1 MDCEF
6 NLITAKDWKESRRNY
21 HIQKGE
27 LRMTVKQAKEK
38 LDVAQGRY
46 CTDHLS
52 VMLFMFPSTHTNVWM
67 VLERGCLGLQES
79 RQFRHT
85 MVHAICISLGP
96 YLTSF
101 VTVNVHLCIA
111 GRQDAAFDLLTS
123 WKEHMSFLLETN
135 TQGTPDT
142 GYPEKPCDRTRFTI
156 YLELLVKNQ
165 ASCSL
170 NHGMYIDGVSKIA
183 HLLCCNEMRMGR

>member
-1 MDCEF
+1 M
-6 NLITAKDWKESRRNY
+6 
-21 HIQKGE
+21 
-27 LRMTVKQAKEK
+27 
-38 LDVAQGRY
+38 AQGRY

-52 VMLFMFPSTHTNVWM
+52 VMLFMFLSTHLYDK

-142 GYPEKPCDRTRFTI
+142 GSPEKPCDRTRFTN

-165 ASCSL
+165 ASYSWPDWRHVSSCGGAFQVLYTSKSCGADCLYSCSL